1 MSDDKNKRDGRD
13 RSQVAGDEDFE
24 LDYLVQKLGVTR
36 DQVRA
41 AIDAV
46 GNNREDVE
54 KFLTENK

>member
-24 LDYLVQKLGVTR
+24 IDYVVQKLGVTR

-54 KFLTENK
+54 KFLTSNK